1 MVAAAA
7 AAILYIPMN
16 KEQLRRHDACASIKD
31 RLASGEL
38 CRDAKLTARGTP
50 FADVYEA
57 LRTDCVS
64 PLLKL
69 LFSIRAQEEG
79 LGLLCGPLIS
89 QASRSATSATAN
101 LMEGIGKVTDESM
114 HVFVR
119 IARGSLWETLDHM
132 ESLRV
137 LLEAA
142 DMDCSEL
149 VRLKLKFHRA
159 AEMFDTCYIAFLENC
174 CSQLLK

>member
-1 MVAAAA
+1 
-7 AAILYIPMN
+7 MN
-16 KEQLRRHDACASIKD
+16 KEQLRRHDACVSIKD

-38 CRDAKLTARGTP
+38 CRNAELTPRGTP
-50 FADVYEA
+50 FADLYED
-57 LRTDCVS
+57 LRTNCVS

-69 LFSIRAQEEG
+69 LSSIR
-79 LGLLCGPLIS
+79 LLELYAAKSMDLMCAPVIS
-89 QASRSATSATAN
+89 QVSRSATSVTAN
-101 LMEGIGKVTDESM
+101 LMEGIGKVTDESL

-142 DMDCSEL
+142 DVDCPEL
-149 VRLKLKFHRA
+149 VQLKLRFYSA
-159 AEMFDTCYIAFLENC
+159 AELFDTRYIAFLESMICVQN
-174 CSQLLK
+174 K